1 MTLRGDERYVTVQ
14 GTLVRVTAKAART
27 RPPCRIRTRLSIHLD
42 AKSTELAV
50 KRLWRT
56 SFASWSGSPRKMG
69 SSERTAMTISIEDQI
84 KEVARELAMRR
95 RVYPRWV
102 NDGRMTQAEADRK
115 WEAMKAAHDTLLK
128 LKAEEDSKGCLL

>member
-1 MTLRGDERYVTVQ
+1 
-14 GTLVRVTAKAART
+14 
-27 RPPCRIRTRLSIHLD
+27 
-42 AKSTELAV
+42 
-50 KRLWRT
+50 
-56 SFASWSGSPRKMG
+56 
-69 SSERTAMTISIEDQI
+69 MTISIEDQI